1 MSSTGLWPV
10 AVINRYLSFFSL
22 FRSNRD
28 CVQDQLFASYEVQG
42 GEYHGPEPKTTTRGK
57 SREVVMD
64 VTALSSEDEDSVD
77 ADFV

>member
-22 FRSNRD
+22 FRSNR
-28 CVQDQLFASYEVQG
+28 DQLFASYEVQG